1 MTDRDARL
9 ERLAA
14 LAVRVGAN
22 VQPGQD
28 LLVKAGLEHRDLAY
42 AVAREGYAAGA
53 RYVEIMYRDAP
64 AIRLRAQHAPE
75 DALDLVPEWE
85 HERWRRLAERHG
97 ALVAID
103 GDAERRM
110 FEGVPERRV
119 GRLLA
124 TRNPELVRALDR
136 GEITWCVIPGP
147 NAGWAEAVF
156 GEPDLD
162 RLWEAVA
169 AVCRLDA
176 ADPVDAWRR
185 HLDRLAERA
194 AALEERRFDAV
205 RYRGPGTDLEIGL
218 LPAAHWGTAAL
229 ALAGDVPCVV
239 NLPTEEVYTTPDARR
254 TEGRVRTTM
263 PFNLGGAT
271 IRGLELTFRGG
282 RCVEVRAEE
291 GAELV
296 RAEMAVDP
304 NACRLGEVALVD
316 GDSPIAQTGLLFMET
331 LLDENASCHIAWGFG
346 APEIVDGAADLD
358 DAGRDA
364 AGINRSDVHTDVMIG
379 SPELEVDGV
388 DAQGRAVPILRGGAW
403 VLV

>member
-85 HERWRRLAERHG
+85 HERWRRLAERRG

-218 LPAAHWGTAAL
+218 LRAAHWGTAAL

-254 TEGRVRTTM
+254 TEGHVRTTM

-316 GDSPIAQTGLLFMET
+316 GDSPVAQTGLLFMET

-388 DAQGRAVPILRGGAW
+388 DAEGRAVPILRGGAW
-403 VLV
+403 VLG